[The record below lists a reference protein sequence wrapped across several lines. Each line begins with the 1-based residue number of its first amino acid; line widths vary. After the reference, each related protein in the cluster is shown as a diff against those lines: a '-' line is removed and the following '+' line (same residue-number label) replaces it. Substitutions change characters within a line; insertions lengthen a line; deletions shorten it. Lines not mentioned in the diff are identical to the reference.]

1 MAVLIVTRLCGP
13 ILGDLTTGRKIPWQ
27 RAMVTFYIVT
37 SSAGRT
43 AVTKSMGAIQFLS
56 SGQRLVTGWSMRYSH
71 DSLSES
77 VNSTVLQGSMLI
89 LGANFEVVME
99 SPMQQLLPLS
109 ILVVTLS
116 GYLDQVL
123 GLEQN
128 SHWIL
133 H

>member
-13 ILGDLTTGRKIPWQ
+13 ILGDTTTGRKIPWQ

-71 DSLSES
+71 DSLSET
-77 VNSTVLQGSMLI
+77 VNSSVMQGSILI
-89 LGANFEVVME
+89 LGVNFEVVME
-99 SPMQQLLPLS
+99 SSTQQVLPLN
-109 ILVVTLS
+109 ILAATLG
-116 GYLDQVL
+116 GYLD
-123 GLEQN
+123 
-128 SHWIL
+128 
-133 H
+133 